1 MKLAKSL
8 LLTTSLLATGAVA
21 VQAQDIHY
29 TMFDLAPMR
38 LSAAQTGFFE
48 GSFRIGGIFRTQ
60 WGGLSPNGSLGADSK
75 FRGYQT
81 PHAYIDVPFAIRGKK
96 SSEIRHWAGIGLH
109 FLSDKVSE
117 LSQIN
122 AQLALAYHLGLG
134 KRGNTRL
141 SIGVQGGIM
150 QQRVDASGFLFED
163 GILAGGG
170 TSTYQPVADNALPN
184 DQVAYPDFSAGLLFA
199 HRTSKFGIEANFA
212 VNHFTQPK
220 YNFLNE
226 TSNLP
231 MALLGSLSVDVG
243 LTNRLVLRPMF
254 FYHNVRNAQDINA
267 QLLLGI
273 HLNQLKD
280 ITAWVGGGYRF
291 GDSGI
296 ARIGLDLKGLRFGF
310 AYDINANKLSIK
322 KSNRPMGFEVALSYI
337 VKIYKNPVIKEILF
351 CPRF

>member
-1 MKLAKSL
+1 MKLAKGL
-8 LLTTSLLATGAVA
+8 LLTAFLAAMGTSAE
-21 VQAQDIHY
+21 AQDIHY
-29 TMFDLAPMR
+29 SMFDLAPLRMN
-38 LSAAQTGFFE
+38 AAQTGFFE

-81 PHAYIDVPFAIRGKK
+81 PHAYIDVPFAIRSKK
-96 SSEIRHWAGIGLH
+96 SDIIRHWAGIGIH

-117 LSQIN
+117 LSTIN
-122 AQLALAYHLGLG
+122 AQLSLAYHLGFG
-134 KRGNTRL
+134 KRANTRL
-141 SIGVQGGIM
+141 SLGFQGGIV

-163 GILAGGG
+163 GIVQGGG
-170 TSTYQPVADNALPN
+170 VGTYVPVADNTVAN
-184 DQVAYPDFSAGLLFA
+184 DQVAYPDFSAGLMFS

-212 VNHFTQPK
+212 ANHLTMPK
-220 YNFLNE
+220 YNFLNAE
-226 TSNLP
+226 SNMP
-231 MALLGSLSVDVG
+231 LGLFGSITADIS
-243 LTNRLVLRPMF
+243 LTNRLILRPMF
-254 FYHNVRNAQDINA
+254 FYYNVKNAQNMNA

-273 HLNQLKD
+273 HLNNAKD
-280 ITAWVGGGYRF
+280 ITLYAGGGYRI

-310 AYDINANKLSIK
+310 AYDINANGLSIK

-337 VKIYKNPVIKEILF
+337 AKIYKNPVVKEILF